1 MRRVILSRKGMDS
14 KAGGSASP
22 ILSDGRIFSLPIPQD
37 HRSPIKYKDLRF
49 DELSGSDLL
58 KEVSSPVLP
67 NTYCHLDPL
76 LNGEIGVFGQ
86 GSSSQTELDN
96 NGVGPGDLFL
106 FFGWFKNF
114 SCRGNDLHHLFGW
127 LQIDQVIKGSE
138 NIKSF
143 LRKRNLEHPHGYGDV
158 SRYTNNT
165 IYVGKNILEHK
176 GDTPLEGSGVFKKT
190 HSDLVLTEENKT
202 RSRWKLPYEYF
213 SDMNKLFLNRL
224 KWENEESCRIFYK
237 GFGQEFILD
246 AEENPKIAEWALSL
260 ISKHGQGS
268 QP

>member
-1 MRRVILSRKGMDS
+1 MSGQEILNLIGANSISDKDFCHIDPLFLEKTGIFGQ
-14 KAGGSASP
+14 AGGA
-22 ILSDGRIFSLPIPQD
+22 
-37 HRSPIKYKDLRF
+37 
-49 DELSGSDLL
+49 
-58 KEVSSPVLP
+58 
-67 NTYCHLDPL
+67 
-76 LNGEIGVFGQ
+76 Q
-86 GSSSQTELDN
+86 GELDN
-96 NGVGPGDLFL
+96 FGIGKGDLFL

-190 HSDLVLTEENKT
+190 HDDLVLTEENKT
-202 RSRWKLPYEYF
+202 RSRWKGRPTKKYF
-213 SDMNKLFLNRL
+213 INQRQYLQLYS
-224 KWENEESCRIFYK
+224 
-237 GFGQEFILD
+237 
-246 AEENPKIAEWALSL
+246 
-260 ISKHGQGS
+260 
-268 QP
+268 